1 VTVLRGCGTAL
12 VTPFTAAG
20 ALDLPGLEALADWQV
35 SQGIDFLVPC
45 GSTGE
50 AATMTPAER
59 ANVTATVARVVR
71 GRVPVMAGATDND
84 TARAVDEARRQ
95 REAGATLI
103 LSACPFYNRPTQGGL
118 VRHFTAIADAVDV
131 PVILYNIPGRTGVN
145 LLPATVAELARHP
158 RIRGIKE
165 SSGDLR
171 QVQHLL
177 AMNLADFVVVAGDDW
192 IALAAI
198 AHGAMGLV
206 SVTSNAVPR
215 EVRALIH
222 AALEGRLADARAM
235 HARLQPLMD
244 ALFLE
249 SNPAPVKA
257 ALSLTGR
264 CGNSV
269 RLPLVPVQAAT
280 LAHLRAA
287 LTALSV
293 IPHA

>member
-1 VTVLRGCGTAL
+1 MTVLRGCGTAL

-20 ALDLPGLEALADWQV
+20 ALDLPRLEALVDWQV
-35 SQGIDFLVPC
+35 NQGIDFLVPC

-59 ANVTATVARVVR
+59 VSVTAAVVKAVR

-84 TARAVDEARRQ
+84 TTRAVDEARRQ
-95 REAGATLI
+95 RQAGATLI

-177 AMNLADFVVVAGDDW
+177 AMNLAGFVVLPGDDW

-215 EVRALIH
+215 EVRALVH

-244 ALFLE
+244 GLFLE

-257 ALSLTGR
+257 ALSLMGR
-264 CGNSV
+264 CENSV

-287 LTALSV
+287 LTALSA